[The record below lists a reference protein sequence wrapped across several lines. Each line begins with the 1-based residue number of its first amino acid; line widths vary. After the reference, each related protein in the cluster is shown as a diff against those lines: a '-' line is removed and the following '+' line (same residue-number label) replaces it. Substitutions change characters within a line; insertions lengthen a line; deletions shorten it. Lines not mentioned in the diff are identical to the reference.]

1 MKLDEM
7 KSRALILW
15 LALLSLTVFTS
26 RVFAQDDVSYINK
39 SKVAA
44 SGAKASDF
52 VPTGW
57 KIEAE
62 AKGDVNSDKW
72 EGVQHWRK

>member
-26 RVFAQDDVSYINK
+26 RVFAQDDVSYI
-39 SKVAA
+39 
-44 SGAKASDF
+44 
-52 VPTGW
+52 
-57 KIEAE
+57 
-62 AKGDVNSDKW
+62 
-72 EGVQHWRK
+72 